1 MVLNAEWNLVELA
14 RSAFALL
21 RFEMGFGR
29 LLSIG

>member
-1 MVLNAEWNLVELA
+1 MENKAGWNLEVPA

>member
-1 MVLNAEWNLVELA
+1 MVLNAERNLEVPA